1 MVWLPKEHPKAKQKN
16 YKIKDLEA
24 EDFIHT
30 LPGQDTDQDRL
41 IQQEG
46 LNLQTRFTTKD
57 GFTTY
62 QMVKAGLG
70 VSFNQAMIARDWK
83 EEWHKFLL
91 VPSASFPLG
100 WPSLKKRKCHQ
111 LSNDL
116 WIVSNNGW

>member
-1 MVWLPKEHPKAKQKN
+1 MESTAGKELYRDPLVVWLPKEHPKAKQKN

-57 GFTTY
+57 GFY
-62 QMVKAGLG
+62 DLSDGQ
-70 VSFNQAMIARDWK
+70 
-83 EEWHKFLL
+83 
-91 VPSASFPLG
+91 G
-100 WPSLKKRKCHQ
+100 WSRSQ
-111 LSNDL
+111 L
-116 WIVSNNGW
+116 